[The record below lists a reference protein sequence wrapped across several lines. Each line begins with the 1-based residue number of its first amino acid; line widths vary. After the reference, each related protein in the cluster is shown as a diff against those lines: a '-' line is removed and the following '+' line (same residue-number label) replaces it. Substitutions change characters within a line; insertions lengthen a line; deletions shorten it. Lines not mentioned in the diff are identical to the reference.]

1 MDDTVVELGESV
13 FVLCIVE
20 WLRMACVGEG
30 GFGQDELF
38 HDLVKRIKANL
49 KKVEFVKETKA
60 IIDHGIL
67 SVESFDLT
75 RAR

>member
-1 MDDTVVELGESV
+1 MDDAVVELGESV

-20 WLRMACVGEG
+20 WLGVTRVGEW
-30 GFGQDELF
+30 GFGKDELS
-38 HDLVKRIKANL
+38 HDLIKRIKANL

-67 SVESFDLT
+67 SVESFDST
-75 RAR
+75 RER